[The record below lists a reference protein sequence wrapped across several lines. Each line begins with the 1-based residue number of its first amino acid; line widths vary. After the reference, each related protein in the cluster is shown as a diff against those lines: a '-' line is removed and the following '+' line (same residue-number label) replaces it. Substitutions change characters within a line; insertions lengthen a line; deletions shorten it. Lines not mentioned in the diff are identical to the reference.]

1 MYFGIA
7 ILCIAYILSQ
17 FFRSFLAVL
26 SSVLANDIGA
36 QPDDLAYALGLLF
49 LVFAVMQIPVG
60 WGLDRFGPRIVSSAL
75 LLIGGGGG
83 AFLFAS
89 AQNPSHINLSM
100 ALLGVGCSPILMAS
114 YYIFARNYS
123 PKIFATLA
131 ATFLG
136 IGSLGTL
143 IGASPLTYFVGI
155 LGWRDAV
162 ELIGIFT
169 IFISLFLLFTV
180 KNPDIKYETTVSSGG
195 FWSIL
200 KSKDILLIAPIA
212 IICYAPVAGL
222 RGIWLGPYFEKK
234 FEASIDE
241 IGTIG
246 LIMSL
251 GMIFGTFFYGPL
263 DRIFKTRKW
272 IVLIGNF
279 ICLLSLAALS
289 FLPELSY
296 NFAIISF
303 ALIGFFGMSFPVV
316 VAHGRSFVPIELS
329 GRGVTLMNLFAIG
342 GVGVL
347 QALSG
352 LVFER
357 TGDFGAVFS
366 VYFIL
371 ILIGLVVYF
380 WSKDNTS

>member
-60 WGLDRFGPRIVSSAL
+60 WGLDRFGPRIVSSVL

-180 KNPDIKYETTVSSGG
+180 KNPDIKYESSVSSGG

-251 GMIFGTFFYGPL
+251 GMIFVTFFYFQL
-263 DRIFKTRKW
+263 DSIFKTRKRPRFKHFF
-272 IVLIGNF
+272 IV
-279 ICLLSLAALS
+279 
-289 FLPELSY
+289 Y
-296 NFAIISF
+296 NI
-303 ALIGFFGMSFPVV
+303 
-316 VAHGRSFVPIELS
+316 
-329 GRGVTLMNLFAIG
+329 
-342 GVGVL
+342 
-347 QALSG
+347 
-352 LVFER
+352 
-357 TGDFGAVFS
+357 
-366 VYFIL
+366 
-371 ILIGLVVYF
+371 
-380 WSKDNTS
+380 

>member
-26 SSVLANDIGA
+26 SSVLANDLGA

-49 LVFAVMQIPVG
+49 SVFAVMQIPVG
-60 WGLDRFGPRIVSSAL
+60 WGLDRFGPRIVSSVL

-114 YYIFARNYS
+114 YYIFARTYS
-123 PKIFATLA
+123 PKVFATLA

-155 LGWRDAV
+155 FGWREAV

-169 IFISLFLLFTV
+169 ILVSALLLFTV
-180 KNPDIKYETTVSSGG
+180 KNPVITNDTSVSAGG
-195 FWSIL
+195 FWNII
-200 KSKDILLIAPIA
+200 KSKDILLIAPVA

-234 FEASIDE
+234 FEASVDE

-246 LIMSL
+246 LIMSI

-272 IVLIGNF
+272 IVFTGNF
-279 ICLLSLAALS
+279 ICLLSVAALS

-296 NFAIISF
+296 GFAIICF
-303 ALIGFFGMSFPVV
+303 AAIGFFGMSFPVV

-342 GVGVL
+342 GVGIL
-347 QALSG
+347 QAISG
-352 LVFER
+352 LVFDR
-357 TGDFGAVFS
+357 TGDFRAVFF
-366 VYFIL
+366 VYFVL
-371 ILIGLVVYF
+371 ILMGLAVYL
-380 WSKDNTS
+380 WSNDNTS

>member
-1 MYFGIA
+1 MQFGIVV
-7 ILCIAYILSQ
+7 LCIAYVLSQ

-49 LVFAVMQIPVG
+49 VVFAVMQIPVG
-60 WGLDRFGPRIVSSAL
+60 WGLDRFGPRIVSSIL

-114 YYIFARNYS
+114 YYIFVRNYS

-155 LGWRDAV
+155 LGWREAV

-169 IFISLFLLFTV
+169 ILISAFLFFTV
-180 KNPDIKYETTVSSGG
+180 KNPVKKNGTSVSAGG

-200 KSKDILLIAPIA
+200 KSRDILLIAPIA

-222 RGIWLGPYFEKK
+222 RGIWLGPFFEKK
-234 FEASIDE
+234 FEASVDE

-246 LIMSL
+246 LIMSF
-251 GMIFGTFFYGPL
+251 GMILGTFFYGPL

-272 IVLIGNF
+272 IVLIGNG
-279 ICLLSLAALS
+279 ICLLSVAALS

-296 NFAIISF
+296 TLAIVSF
-303 ALIGFFGMSFPVV
+303 TVIGFFGMSFPVV

-347 QALSG
+347 QTVTG
-352 LVFER
+352 LIFER
-357 TGDFGAVFS
+357 TDDFGSVFS
-366 VYFIL
+366 MYFIL
-371 ILIGLVVYF
+371 ILIGLVVYL
-380 WSKDNTS
+380 WSNDNTS

>member
-1 MYFGIA
+1 LYVGIA
-7 ILCIAYILSQ
+7 TLCIAYILSQ

-60 WGLDRFGPRIVSSAL
+60 WGLDRFGPRIVSSIL

-89 AQNPSHINLSM
+89 AQNSSHINLSM

-169 IFISLFLLFTV
+169 IFISLFLLLTV
-180 KNPDIKYETTVSSGG
+180 KNPDIKYESSISSGG

-200 KSKDILLIAPIA
+200 RSKDILLIAPIA

-279 ICLLSLAALS
+279 ICLLSVAALS

-316 VAHGRSFVPIELS
+316 VAHGRSFVPLELS

>member
-1 MYFGIA
+1 MYVGIA
-7 ILCIAYILSQ
+7 VLCIAYILSQ

-26 SSVLANDIGA
+26 SSVLANDVGA
-36 QPDDLAYALGLLF
+36 RPDDLAYALGLLF
-49 LVFAVMQIPVG
+49 FVFAVMQIPVG
-60 WGLDRFGPRIVSSAL
+60 WGLDRFGPRIVSSVL
-75 LLIGGGGG
+75 LFIGGGGG

-89 AQNPSHINLSM
+89 AQNPSHINLAM

-162 ELIGIFT
+162 EIIAIFT

-180 KNPDIKYETTVSSGG
+180 KNPDIKYESTVSSGG

-279 ICLLSLAALS
+279 ICLLSVAALS
-289 FLPELSY
+289 FLPEVSY

-316 VAHGRSFVPIELS
+316 VAHGRSFVPMELS

>member
-1 MYFGIA
+1 MYVGIA

-49 LVFAVMQIPVG
+49 FVFAVMQIPVG
-60 WGLDRFGPRIVSSAL
+60 WGLDRFGPRIVSSVL

-89 AQNPSHINLSM
+89 AQNPGHINLSM

-180 KNPDIKYETTVSSGG
+180 KNPDIKYESTVSSGG

-279 ICLLSLAALS
+279 ICLLSVAALS

-316 VAHGRSFVPIELS
+316 VAHGRSFVPMELS

>member
-1 MYFGIA
+1 MYVGIA

-60 WGLDRFGPRIVSSAL
+60 WGLDRFGPRIVSSVL

-180 KNPDIKYETTVSSGG
+180 KNPDIKYESSVSSGG

-279 ICLLSLAALS
+279 ICLLSVAALS
-289 FLPELSY
+289 FLPEVSY

-316 VAHGRSFVPIELS
+316 VAHGRSFVPMELS

>member
-1 MYFGIA
+1 MYVGIA

-26 SSVLANDIGA
+26 SSLLANDIGA

-49 LVFAVMQIPVG
+49 LVFAIMQIPVG
-60 WGLDRFGPRIVSSAL
+60 WGLDRFGPRIVSSVL

-123 PKIFATLA
+123 PKIFSTLA

-180 KNPDIKYETTVSSGG
+180 KNPDIKYESSVSSGG

-279 ICLLSLAALS
+279 ICLLSVAALS

>member
-1 MYFGIA
+1 MYVGIA

-49 LVFAVMQIPVG
+49 FVFAVMQIPVG
-60 WGLDRFGPRIVSSAL
+60 WGLDRFGPRIVSSVL

-89 AQNPSHINLSM
+89 AQNPGHINLSM

-180 KNPDIKYETTVSSGG
+180 KNPDIKYESTVSSGG

-279 ICLLSLAALS
+279 ICLLSVAALS
-289 FLPELSY
+289 FLPEVSY

-316 VAHGRSFVPIELS
+316 VAHGRSFVPMELS

>member
-1 MYFGIA
+1 MYVGIA
-7 ILCIAYILSQ
+7 FLCIAYILSQ

-49 LVFAVMQIPVG
+49 LVFAIMQIPVG
-60 WGLDRFGPRIVSSAL
+60 WGLDRFGPRIVSSVL

-180 KNPDIKYETTVSSGG
+180 KNPDIKYESSVSSGG

-272 IVLIGNF
+272 IVLTGNF
-279 ICLLSLAALS
+279 ICLLSVAALS

-316 VAHGRSFVPIELS
+316 VAHGRSFVPMELS

>member
-26 SSVLANDIGA
+26 SSVLANDVGA

-49 LVFAVMQIPVG
+49 SVFAVMQIPVG
-60 WGLDRFGPRIVSSAL
+60 WGLDRFGPRIVSSVL

-83 AFLFAS
+83 AFIFAS
-89 AQNPSHINLSM
+89 AQNPNHINVAM

-169 IFISLFLLFTV
+169 IFISFFLLFTV
-180 KNPDIKYETTVSSGG
+180 KNPDIKYESTISSGG

-279 ICLLSLAALS
+279 ICLFSVAALA
-289 FLPELSY
+289 FFPELSY

-316 VAHGRSFVPIELS
+316 VAHGRSFVAIELS

-366 VYFIL
+366 MYFIL
-371 ILIGLVVYF
+371 ILIGLAVYF

>member
-49 LVFAVMQIPVG
+49 LFFAVMQIPVG
-60 WGLDRFGPRIVSSAL
+60 WGLDRFGPRIVSSVL

-89 AQNPSHINLSM
+89 AQNTSHINLSM

-180 KNPDIKYETTVSSGG
+180 KNPDIKYESSVSSGG

-279 ICLLSLAALS
+279 ICLLSVAALS

-303 ALIGFFGMSFPVV
+303 ALLGFFGMSFPVV
-316 VAHGRSFVPIELS
+316 VAHGRSFVPMELS

>member
-1 MYFGIA
+1 MYVGIA
-7 ILCIAYILSQ
+7 TLCIAYILSQ

-60 WGLDRFGPRIVSSAL
+60 WGLDRFGPRIVSSIL

-89 AQNPSHINLSM
+89 AQNSSHINLSM

-143 IGASPLTYFVGI
+143 IGASPLTYFVDI

-169 IFISLFLLFTV
+169 IFISLFLLLTV
-180 KNPDIKYETTVSSGG
+180 KNPDIKYESSISSGG

-200 KSKDILLIAPIA
+200 RSKDILLIAPIA

-279 ICLLSLAALS
+279 ICLLSVAALS

-303 ALIGFFGMSFPVV
+303 ALVGFFGMSFPVV
-316 VAHGRSFVPIELS
+316 VAHGRSFVPLELS

-371 ILIGLVVYF
+371 ILIGLIVYF

>member
-1 MYFGIA
+1 MYVGIA

-49 LVFAVMQIPVG
+49 FVFAVMQIPVG
-60 WGLDRFGPRIVSSAL
+60 WGLDRFGPRIVSSVL

-89 AQNPSHINLSM
+89 AQNPGHINLSM

-180 KNPDIKYETTVSSGG
+180 KNPDIKFESSVSSGG

-279 ICLLSLAALS
+279 ICLLSVAALS
-289 FLPELSY
+289 FLPEVSY

-316 VAHGRSFVPIELS
+316 VAHGRSFVPMELS

>member
-26 SSVLANDIGA
+26 SSVLAYDLGA

-49 LVFAVMQIPVG
+49 FVFAVMQIPVG
-60 WGLDRFGPRIVSSAL
+60 WGLDRFGPRIVSSVL

-123 PKIFATLA
+123 PKIFSTLA

-180 KNPDIKYETTVSSGG
+180 KNPDIKYESTVSSGG

-279 ICLLSLAALS
+279 ICLFSVAALS

>member
-1 MYFGIA
+1 LYVGIA

-60 WGLDRFGPRIVSSAL
+60 WGLDRFGPRIVSSVL

-89 AQNPSHINLSM
+89 AQNPGHINLSM

-162 ELIGIFT
+162 EIIAIFT

-180 KNPDIKYETTVSSGG
+180 KNPDTNFESSVSSGG

-272 IVLIGNF
+272 VVLIGNF
-279 ICLLSLAALS
+279 ICLLSVAALS

-316 VAHGRSFVPIELS
+316 VAHGRSFVPMELS

>member
-60 WGLDRFGPRIVSSAL
+60 WGLDRFGPRIVSSVL

-180 KNPDIKYETTVSSGG
+180 KNPDIKYESTVSSGG

-279 ICLLSLAALS
+279 ICLLSVAALS

-303 ALIGFFGMSFPVV
+303 ALVGFFGMSFPVV
-316 VAHGRSFVPIELS
+316 VAHGRSFVPMELS

-371 ILIGLVVYF
+371 ILIGLAVYF

>member
-1 MYFGIA
+1 MQVGI
-7 ILCIAYILSQ
+7 IVLCVAYVLSQ

-49 LVFAVMQIPVG
+49 IVFAVMQIPVG
-60 WGLDRFGPRIVSSAL
+60 WALDRFGPQIVSSVL
-75 LLIGGGGG
+75 LLIGCGGG

-123 PKIFATLA
+123 PQIFATLA

-155 LGWRDAV
+155 LGWREAV
-162 ELIGIFT
+162 DLIGIFT
-169 IFISLFLLFTV
+169 ILISAFLLFTV
-180 KNPDIKYETTVSSGG
+180 KNPVKKNGNSVSAGS

-200 KSKDILLIAPIA
+200 KSRDILFIAPIA

-222 RGIWLGPYFEKK
+222 RGIWLGPYFEQK

-251 GMIFGTFFYGPL
+251 GMILGTFFYGPL

-272 IVLIGNF
+272 IVLFGNS
-279 ICLLSLAALS
+279 ICLLSVAFLS
-289 FLPELSY
+289 FSSEVSF
-296 NFAIISF
+296 NFAIVSF
-303 ALIGFFGMSFPVV
+303 TVIGFFGMSFPVV

-342 GVGVL
+342 GVGIL
-347 QALSG
+347 QTVS
-352 LVFER
+352 
-357 TGDFGAVFS
+357 GAVFDWAGDFEAVFS
-366 VYFIL
+366 MYFIL
-371 ILIGLVVYF
+371 ILIGLAVYL

>member
-1 MYFGIA
+1 MGIVV
-7 ILCIAYILSQ
+7 LCMAYILSQ

-26 SSVLANDIGA
+26 STVLENDIDA

-49 LVFAVMQIPVG
+49 LVFAVMQVPVG
-60 WGLDRFGPRIVSSAL
+60 WALDRFGPRIVSSVL

-131 ATFLG
+131 AAFLG

-143 IGASPLTYFVGI
+143 IGASPLTYFVGT
-155 LGWRDAV
+155 LGWRQAI

-169 IFISLFLLFTV
+169 ILISFFLLFTV
-180 KNPDIKYETTVSSGG
+180 KNPVIKPETSALPGG

-200 KSKDILLIAPIA
+200 KSRDILLIAPIA

-222 RGIWLGPYFEKK
+222 RGIWLGPYFEQK

-251 GMIFGTFFYGPL
+251 GMILGTFFYGPL

-272 IVLIGNF
+272 IVLFGNS
-279 ICLLSLAALS
+279 ICLLSVAFLS
-289 FLPELSY
+289 FLPEVSY
-296 NFAIISF
+296 NFAIVSF
-303 ALIGFFGMSFPVV
+303 MLIGFFGMSFPVV

-342 GVGVL
+342 GVGIL
-347 QALSG
+347 QTVSG
-352 LVFER
+352 AVFDL
-357 TGDFGAVFS
+357 TGDFESVFS
-366 VYFIL
+366 MYFIL
-371 ILIGLVVYF
+371 ILIGLAVYL

>member
-1 MYFGIA
+1 MYIGIA
-7 ILCIAYILSQ
+7 ILCIAYKLSQ
-17 FFRSFLAVL
+17 FLRSFLAVL
-26 SSVLANDIGA
+26 SSVLANDLGA

-49 LVFAVMQIPVG
+49 FVFAVMQIPVG
-60 WGLDRFGPRIVSSAL
+60 WGLDRFGPRTVSSVL

-114 YYIFARNYS
+114 YYIFARTYS
-123 PKIFATLA
+123 PKVFATLA

-155 LGWRDAV
+155 FGWREAV

-169 IFISLFLLFTV
+169 ILVSALLLLTV
-180 KNPDIKYETTVSSGG
+180 KNPVITNDTSVPAGG
-195 FWSIL
+195 FWNII
-200 KSKDILLIAPIA
+200 KSKDILLIAPVA
-212 IICYAPVAGL
+212 LICYAPVAGL

-234 FEASIDE
+234 FEASVDE

-246 LIMSL
+246 LIMSI

-272 IVLIGNF
+272 IVLTGNF
-279 ICLLSLAALS
+279 ICLLSVAALS

-296 NFAIISF
+296 RFAIICF
-303 ALIGFFGMSFPVV
+303 TAIGFFGMSFPVV

-347 QALSG
+347 QVFSG
-352 LVFER
+352 LVFDR
-357 TGDFGAVFS
+357 TGDFGAVFF
-366 VYFIL
+366 VYFVL
-371 ILIGLVVYF
+371 ILTGLAIYL
-380 WSKDNTS
+380 WSKDNMS

>member
-1 MYFGIA
+1 MQVGI
-7 ILCIAYILSQ
+7 IVLCVAYVLSQ

-49 LVFAVMQIPVG
+49 IVFAVMQIPVG
-60 WGLDRFGPRIVSSAL
+60 WALDRFGPRIVSSVL

-136 IGSLGTL
+136 IGSSGTL

-155 LGWRDAV
+155 LGWREAV

-169 IFISLFLLFTV
+169 IIISAFLLFTV
-180 KNPDIKYETTVSSGG
+180 KNPVKKNANSVSAGG

-200 KSKDILLIAPIA
+200 KSRDILLIAPIA

-222 RGIWLGPYFEKK
+222 RGIWLGPYFEQK

-251 GMIFGTFFYGPL
+251 GMILGTFFYGPL

-272 IVLIGNF
+272 IVLFGNS
-279 ICLLSLAALS
+279 ICLLSIAFLS
-289 FLPELSY
+289 FSSEVSF
-296 NFAIISF
+296 NFAIVSF
-303 ALIGFFGMSFPVV
+303 TVIGFFGMSFPVV

-342 GVGVL
+342 GVGIL
-347 QALSG
+347 QTVS
-352 LVFER
+352 
-357 TGDFGAVFS
+357 GAVFDLAGDFES
-366 VYFIL
+366 VFSMYFIL
-371 ILIGLVVYF
+371 ILIGLAVYF

>member
-1 MYFGIA
+1 MQFGIV
-7 ILCIAYILSQ
+7 ILCMAYVLSQ

-36 QPDDLAYALGLLF
+36 QPDDLAYALGILF
-49 LVFAVMQIPVG
+49 TTFAVMQIPVG
-60 WGLDRFGPRIVSSAL
+60 WGLDRFGPRIVSSIL

-89 AQNPSHINLSM
+89 AQNPNHINLSM

-123 PKIFATLA
+123 PEIFATLA

-143 IGASPLTYFVGI
+143 IGSSPLTYFVGI
-155 LGWRDAV
+155 LGWREAV

-169 IFISLFLLFTV
+169 ILISSFLLFTV
-180 KNPDIKYETTVSSGG
+180 KNPVKKNGTSVTAGG

-200 KSKDILLIAPIA
+200 KSRDILLIAPIA

-234 FEASIDE
+234 FEASVDE

-246 LIMSL
+246 LIMSF
-251 GMIFGTFFYGPL
+251 GMILGTFFYGPL

-272 IVLIGNF
+272 IVLIGNG
-279 ICLLSLAALS
+279 ICLFSVAALS
-289 FLPELSY
+289 FLPELSHTL
-296 NFAIISF
+296 AIVSF
-303 ALIGFFGMSFPVV
+303 TLIGFFGMSFPVV

-329 GRGVTLMNLFAIG
+329 GRGITLMNLFAIG

-347 QALSG
+347 QTVTG
-352 LVFER
+352 LIFER
-357 TGDFGAVFS
+357 TADFGSVFFI
-366 VYFIL
+366 YFIL
-371 ILIGLVVYF
+371 ILIGLVVYL
-380 WSKDNTS
+380 WSKDNAS

>member
-26 SSVLANDIGA
+26 SSVLANDVGA

-49 LVFAVMQIPVG
+49 SVFAVMQIPVG
-60 WGLDRFGPRIVSSAL
+60 WGLDRFGPRIVSSVL

-83 AFLFAS
+83 AFIFAS
-89 AQNPSHINLSM
+89 AQNPNHINVAM

-169 IFISLFLLFTV
+169 IFISFFLLFTV
-180 KNPDIKYETTVSSGG
+180 KNPDIKYESTISSGG

-279 ICLLSLAALS
+279 ICLFSVAALA
-289 FLPELSY
+289 FFPELSY

-316 VAHGRSFVPIELS
+316 VAHGRSFVAIELS

-371 ILIGLVVYF
+371 ILIGLVVYC

>member
-1 MYFGIA
+1 MQFGIVV
-7 ILCIAYILSQ
+7 LCIAYVLSQ

-49 LVFAVMQIPVG
+49 IVFAVMQIPVG
-60 WGLDRFGPRIVSSAL
+60 WGLDRFGPRIVSSIL

-155 LGWRDAV
+155 LGWREAV

-169 IFISLFLLFTV
+169 ILISAFLLFTV
-180 KNPDIKYETTVSSGG
+180 KNPVKKNGTSVSAGG

-200 KSKDILLIAPIA
+200 KSRDVLLIAPIA

-222 RGIWLGPYFEKK
+222 RGIWLGPFFEKK
-234 FEASIDE
+234 FEASVDE

-246 LIMSL
+246 LIMSF
-251 GMIFGTFFYGPL
+251 GMILGTFFYGPL

-272 IVLIGNF
+272 IVLIGNG
-279 ICLLSLAALS
+279 ICLLSVAALS

-296 NFAIISF
+296 TLAIVSF
-303 ALIGFFGMSFPVV
+303 TVIGFFGMSFPVV

-347 QALSG
+347 QTVTG
-352 LVFER
+352 LIFER
-357 TGDFGAVFS
+357 TDDFGSVFS
-366 VYFIL
+366 MYFIL
-371 ILIGLVVYF
+371 ILIGLVVYL
-380 WSKDNTS
+380 WSNDNTS

>member
-1 MYFGIA
+1 MYVGIA

-49 LVFAVMQIPVG
+49 FVFAVMQIPVG
-60 WGLDRFGPRIVSSAL
+60 WGLDRFGPRIVSSVL

-89 AQNPSHINLSM
+89 AQNPGHINLSM

-180 KNPDIKYETTVSSGG
+180 KNPDIKFESSVSSGG

-222 RGIWLGPYFEKK
+222 RGIWLGPYFEKM

-279 ICLLSLAALS
+279 ICLLSVAALS
-289 FLPELSY
+289 FLPEVSY

-316 VAHGRSFVPIELS
+316 VAHGRSFVPMELS

>member
-1 MYFGIA
+1 MYAGIA

-49 LVFAVMQIPVG
+49 LVFAIMQIPVG
-60 WGLDRFGPRIVSSAL
+60 WGLDRFGPRIVSSVL

-123 PKIFATLA
+123 PNIFATLA

-143 IGASPLTYFVGI
+143 LGTSPLTYFVGI
-155 LGWRDAV
+155 FGWREAA
-162 ELIGIFT
+162 ELIGVFT

-180 KNPDIKYETTVSSGG
+180 KNPDVKYKRTVSSGG
-195 FWSIL
+195 FGSIL

-279 ICLLSLAALS
+279 ICLLSVAALS

-296 NFAIISF
+296 NFAIVSF
-303 ALIGFFGMSFPVV
+303 ALVGFFGVSFPVV

-342 GVGVL
+342 GVGVF

-352 LVFER
+352 LVFEW

-366 VYFIL
+366 MYFIS
-371 ILIGLVVYF
+371 ILIGLTVYF

>member
-1 MYFGIA
+1 LQFGIVV
-7 ILCIAYILSQ
+7 LCIAYVLSQ

-49 LVFAVMQIPVG
+49 IVFAVMQIPVG
-60 WGLDRFGPRIVSSAL
+60 WGLDRFGPRIVSSIL

-155 LGWRDAV
+155 LGWREAV

-169 IFISLFLLFTV
+169 ILISAFLLFTV
-180 KNPDIKYETTVSSGG
+180 KNPVKKNGTSVSAGG

-200 KSKDILLIAPIA
+200 KSRDILLIAPIA

-222 RGIWLGPYFEKK
+222 RGIWLGPFFEKK
-234 FEASIDE
+234 FEASVDE

-246 LIMSL
+246 LIMSF
-251 GMIFGTFFYGPL
+251 GMILGTFFYGPL

-272 IVLIGNF
+272 IVLIGNG
-279 ICLLSLAALS
+279 ICLLSVAALS

-296 NFAIISF
+296 TLAIVSF
-303 ALIGFFGMSFPVV
+303 TVIGFFGMSFPVV

-347 QALSG
+347 QTVTG
-352 LVFER
+352 LIFER
-357 TGDFGAVFS
+357 TDDFGSVFS
-366 VYFIL
+366 MYFIL
-371 ILIGLVVYF
+371 ILIGLVVYL
-380 WSKDNTS
+380 WSNDNTS

>member
-1 MYFGIA
+1 MYVGIA

-49 LVFAVMQIPVG
+49 FVFAVMQIPVG
-60 WGLDRFGPRIVSSAL
+60 WGLDRFGPRIVSSVL

-180 KNPDIKYETTVSSGG
+180 KNPDIKYESTVSSGG

-279 ICLLSLAALS
+279 ICLLSVAALS
-289 FLPELSY
+289 FLPEVSY

-316 VAHGRSFVPIELS
+316 VAHGRSFVPMELS

>member
-1 MYFGIA
+1 MYVGIA

-60 WGLDRFGPRIVSSAL
+60 WGLDRFGPRIVSSIL

-89 AQNPSHINLSM
+89 AQNSSHINLSM

-180 KNPDIKYETTVSSGG
+180 KNPDIKYESTVSSGG

-279 ICLLSLAALS
+279 ICLLSVAALS

-303 ALIGFFGMSFPVV
+303 ALVGFFGMSFPVV
-316 VAHGRSFVPIELS
+316 VAHGRSFVPMELS

-371 ILIGLVVYF
+371 ILIGLAVYF